1 MICLLVGIAFIS
13 CNSNKTISSKEQLD
27 TVWNDKV
34 QDSFYGLVLG
44 NTIPL
49 AVIVKTLEN
58 QGFYYERQ
66 YSSGENL
73 CFRAQQCRYFTF
85 GGLTWEMLN
94 IERHGDV
101 LNSVCFMN
109 SSIDKASS

>member
-1 MICLLVGIAFIS
+1 MICLFVGIALNS

-34 QDSFYGLVLG
+34 QDSFYGLVWG

-49 AVIVKTLEN
+49 TVIVKTLEN

-66 YSSGENL
+66 YSSGEYL
-73 CFRAQQCRYFTF
+73 CFRAQQSRYFTF
-85 GGLTWEMLN
+85 GGLT
-94 IERHGDV
+94 
-101 LNSVCFMN
+101 
-109 SSIDKASS
+109 

>member
-1 MICLLVGIAFIS
+1 MKNKMFILICLLVGIAFNS

-58 QGFYYERQ
+58 QGFYYE
-66 YSSGENL
+66 G
-73 CFRAQQCRYFTF
+73 
-85 GGLTWEMLN
+85 N
-94 IERHGDV
+94 IVLER
-101 LNSVCFMN
+101 
-109 SSIDKASS
+109 IYASEHNKVDILHLVG